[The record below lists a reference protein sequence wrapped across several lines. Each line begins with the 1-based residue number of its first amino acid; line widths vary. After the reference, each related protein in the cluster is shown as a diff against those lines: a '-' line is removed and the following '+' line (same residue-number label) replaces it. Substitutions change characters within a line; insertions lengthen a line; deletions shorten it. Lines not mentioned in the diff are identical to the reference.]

1 MKNRAIINDF
11 SVINNKVSEF
21 LYEAIDKVQGFGIK
35 KENFLKIIG
44 HRMGKQIIPKLQRSY
59 QKLRDTVNN
68 HREMESRKQKTR
80 LDYVGP

>member
-1 MKNRAIINDF
+1 MTFINKGSIVVGYRLFNEKYYSKVMKNRAIINDF

-44 HRMGKQIIPKLQRSY
+44 HRMGK
-59 QKLRDTVNN
+59 
-68 HREMESRKQKTR
+68 
-80 LDYVGP
+80 